1 MKESSDRPVE
11 NYIERITAFSHN
23 FQRIP
28 TSEELDKIV
37 SELGIT
43 DEQIS
48 LIQTES
54 QAHFIRA
61 KSYIKL
67 KQWDDAIEEL
77 QEGISLNPFSLEMI
91 SCLGEAYMGRWQIKH
106 KREDAINIQSTAKKC
121 LQIKPDCQ
129 ITMSLLHRFN
139 NSRKWRKNSRI
150 IFSILTISLVTSST
164 SAIFIYYKPLR
175 SMILSSPFATSLL
188 NQNIESEI
196 VVKHLQKNI
205 EDLKNEQSTSKEEIN
220 SLKKEVNSLKDEQ
233 LALKSTLTL
242 VQEKYLKTLKTNED
256 SPKLK

>member
-11 NYIERITAFSHN
+11 NYIERITAFSNN

-48 LIQTES
+48 IIKTES
-54 QAHFIRA
+54 QAYFIRA

-77 QEGISLNPFSLEMI
+77 RKGISLSPFSLEMI
-91 SCLGEAYMGRWQIKH
+91 SCLGEAYMGRWQLKH
-106 KREDAINIQSTAKKC
+106 KREDAINIQSTARKC
-121 LQIKPDCQ
+121 LQIKPDCP
-129 ITMSLLHRFN
+129 ITMNLLHRFN
-139 NSRKWRKNSRI
+139 RSKKWRKNGRI
-150 IFSILTISLVTSST
+150 AFSILIISLVASST
-164 SAIFIYYKPLR
+164 SAIFIYYKPFR
-175 SMILSSPFATSLL
+175 SMVLSSPFATSLL
-188 NQNIESEI
+188 NQNMESEI

-205 EDLKNEQSTSKEEIN
+205 EDLKSEQSTLKEEIN
-220 SLKKEVNSLKDEQ
+220 SLKEEVKSLKDE
-233 LALKSTLTL
+233 
-242 VQEKYLKTLKTNED
+242 
-256 SPKLK
+256 

>member
-1 MKESSDRPVE
+1 
-11 NYIERITAFSHN
+11 
-23 FQRIP
+23 
-28 TSEELDKIV
+28 
-37 SELGIT
+37 
-43 DEQIS
+43 
-48 LIQTES
+48 
-54 QAHFIRA
+54 
-61 KSYIKL
+61 
-67 KQWDDAIEEL
+67 
-77 QEGISLNPFSLEMI
+77 MI

-196 VVKHLQKNI
+196 VVKHLQKI
-205 EDLKNEQSTSKEEIN
+205 LKTSKVNNLLPKRKSIL
-220 SLKKEVNSLKDEQ
+220 LKMKSIILKMNN
-233 LALKSTLTL
+233 LH
-242 VQEKYLKTLKTNED
+242 
-256 SPKLK
+256 

>member
-1 MKESSDRPVE
+1 MKESSDRLVE

-91 SCLGEAYMGRWQIKH
+91 SCLGEAYMGRWQLKH
-106 KREDAINIQSTAKKC
+106 KREDAVNIQSTAKKC

-129 ITMSLLHRFN
+129 ITMNLLHRFN
-139 NSRKWRKNSRI
+139 RSRKWRKNSRI
-150 IFSILTISLVTSST
+150 VFSILTISLVASST
-164 SAIFIYYKPLR
+164 SAIFIYYKPLK
-175 SMILSSPFATSLL
+175 SIVLSSPFATSLL
-188 NQNIESEI
+188 NRNMESEI
-196 VVKHLQKNI
+196 VAKHLQKSI
-205 EDLKNEQSTSKEEIN
+205 EDLKSEQSASQEEINSLKEEIN
-220 SLKKEVNSLKDEQ
+220 SLKNEQ
-233 LALKSTLTL
+233 LTLKSTLAL
-242 VQEKYLKTLKTNED
+242 VQEKYLKISTIKKD
-256 SPKLK
+256 FQKLK